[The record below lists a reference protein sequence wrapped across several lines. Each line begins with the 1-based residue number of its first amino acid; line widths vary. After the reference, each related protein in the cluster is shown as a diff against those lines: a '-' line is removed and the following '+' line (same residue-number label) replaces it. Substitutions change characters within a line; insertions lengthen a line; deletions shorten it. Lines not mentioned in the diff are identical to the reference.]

1 MKKSNLTNDMA
12 DYRQLAQSVQNRLNP
27 DRETLLERKIFS
39 DLSDAS
45 TDILKYIKLAMRGV
59 EPEYTEKSIEAGQ
72 RVKEHL
78 SPLSNVTFKYQGSVM
93 TNTHIKGH
101 SDIDLLTICEKFYT
115 YDSLNVNNI
124 LSSPIEKEKYNYTQI
139 SKLERETQISTY
151 TGNYLEDLRNIRFNS
166 ENILRDIYSQFDNS
180 NGKAIKIRNLSL
192 KRDVDVVTASWYDG
206 VSSII
211 NDKGDFRG
219 IQVYDKNKDM
229 VCPVDYPFL
238 SIKRINERGKDTN
251 DRLKKMIRFL
261 KNLKSDAKQNIDL
274 SSFDINAICYGIG
287 TEEYINQDYKGL
299 VAILYVNLFTLCNN
313 KSHSDNLK
321 SVDGNEYI
329 FRNNP
334 EKLENL
340 KRLFSEINSII
351 QDINK

>member
-1 MKKSNLTNDMA
+1 MKIMA

-27 DRETLLERKIFS
+27 DKKYLLERKVFS
-39 DLSDAS
+39 DLADAP
-45 TDILKYIKLAMRGV
+45 TDILKYIKLAMRSV

-101 SDIDLLTICEKFYT
+101 SDIDLLTICEKFYS

-124 LSSPIEKEKYNYTQI
+124 LSSPIEKAKYSYTQI
-139 SKLERETQISTY
+139 SKLERETQISAY

-166 ENILRDIYSQFDNS
+166 ENILRNIYSQFDDS

-219 IQVYDKNKDM
+219 IQIYDKNKNL

-238 SIKRINERGKDTN
+238 SIKRINERGKSTN

-261 KNLKSDAKQNIDL
+261 KNLKADSNQNIDL
-274 SSFDINAICYGIG
+274 SSFDINAICYDID
-287 TEEYINQDYKGL
+287 TTKYIDKSYHEL
-299 VAILYVNLFTLCNN
+299 VYIIYMQLDSICKN
-313 KSHSDNLK
+313 KNHSDNIV
-321 SVDGNEYI
+321 SVDGKEYI
-329 FRNNP
+329 FRYN
-334 EKLENL
+334 ESKLTNL
-340 KRLFSEINSII
+340 KKLMTELTSVFVDLYKR
-351 QDINK
+351 